1 MISLVFN
8 NIYGKLANAKRNFSE
23 T

>member
-8 NIYGKLANAKRNFSE
+8 
-23 T
+23 